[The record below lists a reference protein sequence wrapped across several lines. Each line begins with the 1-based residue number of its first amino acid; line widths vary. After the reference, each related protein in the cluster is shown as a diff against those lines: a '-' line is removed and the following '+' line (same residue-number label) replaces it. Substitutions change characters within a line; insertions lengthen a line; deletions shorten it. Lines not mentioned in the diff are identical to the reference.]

1 MTKRPNTPSPNDTT
15 SHKQQL
21 LAHMMTGQRI
31 TPLEALDLYQC
42 FSLAQ
47 RISDLRLADG
57 IPVQSQFITLPNGK
71 RIKEYWLEPSYIST
85 HKETTA

>member
-21 LAHMMTGQRI
+21 LAHVMTGQRI
-31 TPLEALDLYQC
+31 NPLEALNLYRC

-47 RISDLRLADG
+47 RMSDLRKSG
-57 IPVQSQFITLPNGK
+57 IPIQTQSIKLPSGK
-71 RIKEYWLEPSYIST
+71 RVNEYWLEPSYIST